1 MTSED
6 PNANSA
12 PEAPSAADGLP
23 VDFAAAA
30 ALLPSAPQ
38 PATPARP
45 HSAGAPPVTTTDP
58 EGARR
63 AVARAGQALPSAAL
77 PDAPSEGRRP
87 VNPEDL
93 LSDVAAGASMRE
105 DGLSFWKAI
114 PKMLRL
120 PLEGSGLTWILFV
133 GGMTLVPLLAALPA
147 FLFQHL
153 DGFAADVVR
162 LVLVT
167 FGLITAAAVVGGL
180 ARFFHQCV
188 IASVL
193 GTHVETFEIRAA
205 NAPSA
210 GVVLLAVLVTGVVP
224 ARAVQMLLDD
234 GFLVSLL
241 SSIALLPLALWWP
254 AALFEVTK
262 TDEPYRG
269 FDPRA
274 VRRTL
279 DRAPRHYLTIVGAGW
294 GSLVAAWLTWLLLAS
309 LPFAQGF
316 FGQAM
321 IFFTAMAPIA
331 YAHGVMGAL
340 YGRLV
345 RDIPE
350 VGEPEYAFLE

>member
-1 MTSED
+1 
-6 PNANSA
+6 
-12 PEAPSAADGLP
+12 
-23 VDFAAAA
+23 
-30 ALLPSAPQ
+30 
-38 PATPARP
+38 
-45 HSAGAPPVTTTDP
+45 
-58 EGARR
+58 
-63 AVARAGQALPSAAL
+63 
-77 PDAPSEGRRP
+77 
-87 VNPEDL
+87 
-93 LSDVAAGASMRE
+93 MRE

-224 ARAVQMLLDD
+224 ARAVQMLMDD

-241 SSIALLPLALWWP
+241 SSVALLPLALWWP

-294 GSLVAAWLTWLLLAS
+294 GSLVAAWLTWLLS
-309 LPFAQGF
+309 RPPFAQGF